1 MGCFVSKEA
10 KLLEAVKS
18 GDVAAAR
25 AALERG
31 ASVVCS
37 PTARKGYGDACRAAP
52 RPHDARRCG
61 VEARRVRWRAG

>member
-37 PTARKGYGDACRAAP
+37 E
-52 RPHDARRCG
+52 G
-61 VEARRVRWRAG
+61 VR